1 MAAPSGR
8 AAVPVDV
15 AEPLWE
21 RCFLV
26 APLVI
31 VGTREPDGSV
41 DMAPKHMAGPVSWQ
55 NLFGFVCA
63 PTHATYRNAVREGV
77 FTVSY
82 PRPEQVLL
90 TSLAAAPRCE
100 DGDKHAL
107 TALPTEPA
115 RAVDG
120 ELLRDAYVQLEC
132 ELDRVVEDL
141 GDNVLL
147 VGRVVAAAV
156 AEDALRVSDQDDGDL
171 LDGAPLLAYLHPG
184 RYARVAESFSFPFHA
199 GFSR

>member
-31 VGTREPDGSV
+31 VGTREPDGAV

-63 PTHATYRNAVREGV
+63 PTHATSVNAVREGA

-107 TALPTEPA
+107 SALPTVPA
-115 RAVDG
+115 RVVDG
-120 ELLRDAYVQLEC
+120 ELLADAYVQLEC

-147 VGRVVAAAV
+147 VGRIVAATV

-171 LDGAPLLAYLHPG
+171 LSGAPLLAYLHPG